1 RNLKARMSLLGHSVG
16 PRRAR
21 PFWVRCSFNSSH
33 SGAHSKIKS
42 PLAAAAVLPEP
53 RRNYSASLLNEVP
66 LQNVVCRQRG
76 SRMAKAALERSGEKL
91 AESADEIKRSSY
103 RVEDSAERTTQ
114 LAANRTIFA
123 AERTYAAWVR
133 TGLVAMA
140 SGIGAKALL
149 TGLIPQW
156 LVTATGSVL
165 VLFSAFCFGAAVWR
179 HIYPGAPPPQPDV
192 PRIPPWLLIAL
203 NSFLALVA
211 LAALMGIWFE
221 RGGPS

>member
-1 RNLKARMSLLGHSVG
+1 ELFSLTVERSAPAKRCLPTARIADGEGSIRAQWGKACRECGRDQTQFLSGRG
-16 PRRAR
+16 QR
-21 PFWVRCSFNSSH
+21 
-33 SGAHSKIKS
+33 GAH
-42 PLAAAAVLPEP
+42 
-53 RRNYSASLLNEVP
+53 YSACGEQDDLRGGAHLCSLGAH
-66 LQNVVCRQRG
+66 R
-76 SRMAKAALERSGEKL
+76 SRCNG
-91 AESADEIKRSSY
+91 KRHPSS
-103 RVEDSAERTTQ
+103 SLTQ
-114 LAANRTIFA
+114 
-123 AERTYAAWVR
+123 WP
-133 TGLVAMA
+133 
-140 SGIGAKALL
+140 
-149 TGLIPQW
+149 IPQW